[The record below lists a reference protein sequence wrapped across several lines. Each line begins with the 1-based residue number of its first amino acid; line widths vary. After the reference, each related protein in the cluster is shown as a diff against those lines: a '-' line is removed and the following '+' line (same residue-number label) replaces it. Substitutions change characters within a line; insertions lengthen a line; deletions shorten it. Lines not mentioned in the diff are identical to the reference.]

1 MLASFALEA
10 GKTNGPF
17 IRLSCSLP
25 LGWFVL
31 VRVLLGL

>member
-1 MLASFALEA
+1 MNACFALEA

-17 IRLSCSLP
+17 IRLSLKLP
-25 LGWFVL
+25 LGWLVI